1 MERQV
6 GTLEVHIGPD
16 QLDELVLG
24 DAALAA
30 VEGEDGLRL
39 PGAGLLTTPAAYQL
53 AVSLHPER
61 AHGEDVQAGGDVT
74 ASTSASLRSDPRVST
89 ASRSADSVSSAAAC
103 WSLRCAGFRE
113 AAT

>member
-24 DAALAA
+24 DAAFAA

-53 AVSLHPER
+53 AVVLPRR
-61 AHGEDVQAGGDVT
+61 AYRENVQAGWGRHRLVQGH
-74 ASTSASLRSDPRVST
+74 ALVGPACQHCL
-89 ASRSADSVSSAAAC
+89 ALADSVSSAAAC
-103 WSLRCAGFRE
+103 WSLRCARFRE
-113 AAT
+113 AAR